1 MKRGTERRPFMQ
13 VARSGLP
20 AIFHERS
27 ARMNWWRWIVWGP
40 IAFGFLMAI
49 FAGLYAIIMAI
60 TGKD

>member
-1 MKRGTERRPFMQ
+1 MQ